1 MKNIVLKSLELK
13 NFKSFRHAKFD
24 GFNEKENFIYGKNGA
39 GKSTLFDAFLWLL
52 FGKDANDRKD
62 YEIKPLD
69 ENNQATKQVDVEVHA
84 TLLINNEE
92 VTLSRI
98 YKEKYRQIRGTE
110 SIVYDG
116 NTTNYFFNEV
126 PYSEKEYKSKI
137 AEITGESI
145 FKLITNPSAFESLD
159 WKKKREVLVSIA
171 GEISDEEL
179 FNSDAEFKELSLKL
193 TGKTLDEYDT
203 QLKASIKKS
212 KQEKEDTPARIDELK
227 NSKIEDIDFN
237 KIDSDIQEKETK
249 ISEIDSELENASK
262 SVQNIVDV
270 NTKIQ
275 QEIQKLNSQKSE
287 IEIGLRNQAKQEC
300 FVDTSAI
307 DALKSKL
314 DNTRLLLKFANDN
327 HTVLQRNLN
336 DYNEKITELESDRA
350 NLVTSYNKE
359 NSKSLVFKENDFNC
373 PCCSRPFEERDI
385 ESKKQELISKFNSDK
400 TALLNDIINQGNLI
414 KSKIEQYKIALD
426 DVSSKIETEKENISR
441 ISSEIISIENEI
453 QTETSNLQTSKN
465 EEEVYQS
472 LINDD
477 AQLSKLNIEIAKL
490 HSKIKEVKQ
499 ADNSD
504 LKTQKQTLQSEIKKL
519 IELKGKSS
527 VNESIDSRI
536 KELSNREKELS
547 QIIAS
552 LEKEQFVIERF
563 KKVKT
568 ESLEKSVNEKFEY
581 VTFKL
586 FEEQVNGGLNPT
598 CITLINGVPF
608 GSVNTAGRINAGL
621 DIINTLCKVNEITAP
636 VWIDNRESV
645 SELIYTDSQI
655 NNLIVSPYSDLNFG
669 IPKYPQDLIEE
680 AKSYDLSITEYVSIL
695 VEFDNIKTNP
705 KPFFKDFLNQKLIS
719 SN

>member
-24 GFNEKENFIYGKNGA
+24 DFNQKENFIYGKNGA

-98 YKEKYRQIRGTE
+98 YKEKWQKVKGAEEKTFKGHETE
-110 SIVYDG
+110 LI
-116 NTTNYFFNEV
+116 FNQV
-126 PYSEKEYKSKI
+126 PVSLKEFNAKV
-137 AEITGESI
+137 AEISEESL
-145 FKLITNPSAFESLD
+145 FKLITNPSAFEALD

-179 FNSDAEFKELSLKL
+179 FNSDDEFKELSLKL
-193 TGKTLDEYDT
+193 TGKTLDEYDS

-227 NSKIEDIDFN
+227 NSKIEDIDFD
-237 KIDSDIQEKETK
+237 KIDSDIQEKESK
-249 ISEIDSELENASK
+249 IAEIDSELENASK
-262 SVQNIVDV
+262 SVQKIVDS
-270 NTKIQ
+270 NTKVH
-275 QEIQKLNSQKSE
+275 QEIQILNSQKSA

-300 FVDTSAI
+300 FVDTSAV
-307 DALKSKL
+307 DVLK
-314 DNTRLLLKFANDN
+314 A
-327 HTVLQRNLN
+327 NLN
-336 DYNEKITELESDRA
+336 NAKTLLQNSNNHQTNLVVELNNTNDKITSLEADKTD
-350 NLVTSYNKE
+350 LVAKYNAE
-359 NSKSLVFKENDFNC
+359 NSKQLIFDDGDFNC
-373 PCCSRPFEERDI
+373 PCCSRHFEEKDI
-385 ESKKQELISKFNSDK
+385 ETKKQELISKFNTDK
-400 TALLNDIINQGNLI
+400 TTLLNQIIEQGNSI
-414 KSKIEQYKIALD
+414 KYKIQELILQKQHNE
-426 DVSSKIETEKENISR
+426 VWISNTKKEIEKHQKTIS
-441 ISSEIISIENEI
+441 ELEADIEVK
-453 QTETSNLQTSKN
+453 TSTLQTSKN

-477 AQLSKLNIEIAKL
+477 AQLSKLNIEIEKL

-499 ADNSD
+499 ADNSE
-504 LKTQKQTLQSEIKKL
+504 LKEQKQTLQSEIKKL
-519 IELKGKSS
+519 IEQKGKSS
-527 VNESIDSRI
+527 VNESIDTRI
-536 KELSNREKELS
+536 KELASREKELS

-598 CITLINGVPF
+598 CITLVNGVPF
-608 GSVNTAGRINAGL
+608 GSANTAGKINAGL
-621 DIINTLCKVNEITAP
+621 DIINTLCKVNEINAP
-636 VWIDNRESV
+636 VFLDNRESV
-645 SELIYTDSQI
+645 TELIPTDSQI
-655 NNLIVSPYSDLNFG
+655 ISLIVDPTQETLKFN
-669 IPKYPQDLIEE
+669 
-680 AKSYDLSITEYVSIL
+680 
-695 VEFDNIKTNP
+695 
-705 KPFFKDFLNQKLIS
+705 
-719 SN
+719 

>member
-69 ENNQATKQVDVEVHA
+69 ENNQVQKQIDVEVHA

-98 YKEKYRQIRGTE
+98 YKEKWQKVKGAEEKTFKGHETE
-110 SIVYDG
+110 LI
-116 NTTNYFFNEV
+116 FNQV
-126 PYSEKEYKSKI
+126 PVSLKEFNAKV
-137 AEITGESI
+137 AEISEESL

-179 FNSDAEFKELSLKL
+179 FNSDDEFKELYLKL

-212 KQEKEDTPARIDELK
+212 KQEKEDTPARIDELN
-227 NSKIEDIDFN
+227 NSKIEDVDFA
-237 KIDSDIQEKETK
+237 KIDSDIQEKEAK
-249 ISEIDSELENASK
+249 IYEIDSELENASK
-262 SVQNIVDV
+262 SVQKIVDS
-270 NTKIQ
+270 NTKVQ
-275 QEIQKLNSQKSE
+275 QEIQKLNSQKSD

-300 FVDTSAI
+300 FVDTSAV
-307 DALKSKL
+307 DVLK
-314 DNTRLLLKFANDN
+314 A
-327 HTVLQRNLN
+327 NLN
-336 DYNEKITELESDRA
+336 NAKTLLQNSNNHHTNLVVELNNTNDKITSLETDKTD
-350 NLVTSYNKE
+350 LVAKYNAE
-359 NSKSLVFKENDFNC
+359 NSKQLIFYDEDFNC
-373 PCCSRPFEERDI
+373 PCCSRPFEEKDI
-385 ESKKQELISKFNSDK
+385 ETKKQELISKFNTDK
-400 TALLNDIINQGNLI
+400 TTLLNQIIEQGNSI
-414 KSKIEQYKIALD
+414 KSKIQELILQKQQNEVWISNTKKEIEKHQKTISELED
-426 DVSSKIETEKENISR
+426 DIVVK
-441 ISSEIISIENEI
+441 
-453 QTETSNLQTSKN
+453 TSTLQTPKN

-504 LKTQKQTLQSEIKKL
+504 LKTKKQNLQSEIKKL

-536 KELSNREKELS
+536 KELASREKELS

-568 ESLEKSVNEKFEY
+568 ESLEKSVNKKFEY

-598 CITLINGVPF
+598 CITLVNGVPF
-608 GSVNTAGRINAGL
+608 GSANTAGKINAGL
-621 DIINTLCKVNEITAP
+621 DIINTLCKVNEINAP
-636 VWIDNRESV
+636 VFLDNRESV
-645 SELIYTDSQI
+645 TELIPTDSQI
-655 NNLIVSPYSDLNFG
+655 ISLIVDPTQETLKFN
-669 IPKYPQDLIEE
+669 
-680 AKSYDLSITEYVSIL
+680 
-695 VEFDNIKTNP
+695 
-705 KPFFKDFLNQKLIS
+705 
-719 SN
+719 

>member
-24 GFNEKENFIYGKNGA
+24 DFNEKENFIYGKNGA

-69 ENNQATKQVDVEVHA
+69 ENNQVQKQIDVEVHA

-92 VTLSRI
+92 VTMSRI
-98 YKEKYRQIRGTE
+98 YKEKYKQIRGTE
-110 SIVYDG
+110 TRVYDG
-116 NTTNYFFNEV
+116 NTTNYIFNEV

-171 GEISDEEL
+171 GEVSDEEL
-179 FNSDAEFKELSLKL
+179 FNSDADFKELSLKL
-193 TGKTLDEYDT
+193 TNKTLDEYDT

-227 NSKIEDIDFN
+227 NSKIQDIDFA

-249 ISEIDSELENASK
+249 ISDIDSELENASK
-262 SVQNIVDV
+262 SVQNIVDA
-270 NTKIQ
+270 NTKVQ

-287 IEIGLRNQAKQEC
+287 IEIRLRNQAKQEC
-300 FVDTSAI
+300 FVDTSSV
-307 DALKSKL
+307 DALKSRLRLKESERDDYADNRIKL
-314 DNTRLLLKFANDN
+314 KSSIVDYQKQIEI
-327 HTVLQRNLN
+327 LQVRKQGL
-336 DYNEKITELESDRA
+336 IA
-350 NLVTSYNKE
+350 WYNKE
-359 NSKSLVFKENDFNC
+359 NTKQLVFNDNDFNC
-373 PCCSRPFEERDI
+373 PCCSRPFEEKDI
-385 ESKKQELISKFNSDK
+385 ETKKQELVSKFNTDK
-400 TALLNDIINQGNLI
+400 TSLLNSIINDGNQV
-414 KSKIEQYKIALD
+414 KTQIEVLNNTLNAYQLKLD
-426 DVSSKIETEKENISR
+426 EQKVFIDQLTDEV
-441 ISSEIISIENEI
+441 ISIENQI
-453 QTETSNLQTSKN
+453 QTETSNLQSPKN
-465 EEEVYQS
+465 EEEVYQN

-477 AQLSKLNIEIAKL
+477 AQLSKLKIEIATL
-490 HSKIKEVKQ
+490 QSKIKEVKQ
-499 ADNSD
+499 ADNSE
-504 LKTQKQTLQSEIKKL
+504 LKEQKQTLQTEIKQL

-527 VNESIDSRI
+527 VNESIDNRI
-536 KELSNREKELS
+536 KELASREKELS
-547 QIIAS
+547 QIIAN

-598 CITLINGVPF
+598 CITLVNGVPF
-608 GSVNTAGRINAGL
+608 GSANTAGRINAGL
-621 DIINTLCKVNEITAP
+621 DIINTLCKVNEINAP
-636 VWIDNRESV
+636 VFLDNRESV
-645 SELIYTDSQI
+645 TELIPTESQI
-655 NNLIVSPYSDLNFG
+655 ISLIVDP
-669 IPKYPQDLIEE
+669 
-680 AKSYDLSITEYVSIL
+680 
-695 VEFDNIKTNP
+695 
-705 KPFFKDFLNQKLIS
+705 NQETLKF
-719 SN
+719 N

>member
-24 GFNEKENFIYGKNGA
+24 DFNEKENFIYGKNGA

-69 ENNQATKQVDVEVHA
+69 GNNQVQKQIDVEVHA

-98 YKEKYRQIRGTE
+98 YKEKWQKVKGAEEKTFKGHETE
-110 SIVYDG
+110 LI
-116 NTTNYFFNEV
+116 FNQV
-126 PYSEKEYKSKI
+126 PVSLKEFNAKV
-137 AEITGESI
+137 AEISEESL

-179 FNSDAEFKELSLKL
+179 FNSEVEFKELSLKL
-193 TGKTLDEYDT
+193 TGKTLDEYDS

-227 NSKIEDIDFN
+227 NSKIEDIDFD

-249 ISEIDSELENASK
+249 ISDIDSELENASK
-262 SVQNIVDV
+262 SVQKIVDE
-270 NTKIQ
+270 NTKVQ
-275 QEIQKLNSQKSE
+275 QEIQKLNSKKSE
-287 IEIGLRNQAKQEC
+287 INIGLRNQAKQEC

-314 DNTRLLLKFANDN
+314 KNTQTMLHNSNNYLNSLQQNVSNYESNIKALEADKNDL
-327 HTVLQRNLN
+327 VSKYNL
-336 DYNEKITELESDRA
+336 
-350 NLVTSYNKE
+350 E
-359 NSKSLVFKENDFNC
+359 NSKVFDADKYSCTCPNCQTKFVYNDEPEKE
-373 PCCSRPFEERDI
+373 
-385 ESKKQELISKFNSDK
+385 FNSEK
-400 TALLNDIINQGNLI
+400 NQKLSKIIEQGNSI
-414 KSKIEQYKIALD
+414 KSKIEEYK
-426 DVSSKIETEKENISR
+426 KY
-441 ISSEIISIENEI
+441 SEIPKGQIPEVQNDIKKYQSEIDSINSQI
-453 QTETSNLQTSKN
+453 QTEISNLQTPKN
-465 EEEVYQS
+465 EKEVYQS

-499 ADNSD
+499 TDNSD
-504 LKTQKQTLQSEIKKL
+504 LKTKKQNLQSEINKL

-547 QIIAS
+547 QIIAG

-598 CITLINGVPF
+598 CITLVNGVPF
-608 GSVNTAGRINAGL
+608 GSANTAGKINAGL
-621 DIINTLCKVNEITAP
+621 DIINTLCKVNEINAP
-636 VWIDNRESV
+636 VFLDNRESV
-645 SELIYTDSQI
+645 TELIPTDSQI
-655 NNLIVSPYSDLNFG
+655 ISLIVDPTQETLKFN
-669 IPKYPQDLIEE
+669 
-680 AKSYDLSITEYVSIL
+680 
-695 VEFDNIKTNP
+695 
-705 KPFFKDFLNQKLIS
+705 
-719 SN
+719 

>member
-24 GFNEKENFIYGKNGA
+24 DFNEKENFIYGKNGA

-69 ENNQATKQVDVEVHA
+69 ENNQVQKQIDVEVHA

-92 VTLSRI
+92 VTLSRF
-98 YKEKYRQIRGTE
+98 YKERWEEIKGSEERTFKGHKTVLE
-110 SIVYDG
+110 
-116 NTTNYFFNEV
+116 FNQV
-126 PYSEKEYKSKI
+126 PVSLKEFNAKV
-137 AEITGESI
+137 AEISEESL

-171 GEISDEEL
+171 GEVSDEEL
-179 FNSDAEFKELSLKL
+179 FNSDADFKELSLKL
-193 TGKTLDEYDT
+193 TNKTLDEYDT

-227 NSKIEDIDFN
+227 NSKIEDVDFA
-237 KIDSDIQEKETK
+237 KIDSDIQEKEGR
-249 ISEIDSELENASK
+249 ISDIDSEIENASK
-262 SVQNIVDV
+262 SVQKIVDS
-270 NTKIQ
+270 NTKVQ
-275 QEIQKLNSQKSE
+275 KEIQKLNSQKSE
-287 IEIGLRNQAKQEC
+287 IEIGLRNQAKIDC
-300 FVDTSAI
+300 YVDNSSV

-327 HTVLQRNLN
+327 HTVLQKNLN
-336 DYNEKITELESDRA
+336 DYNDKITALEADRA
-350 NLVTSYNKE
+350 DLVTKYNAE
-359 NSKSLVFKENDFNC
+359 NAKSLVFKENDFNC
-373 PCCSRPFEERDI
+373 PCCSRLFEEKDI

-400 TALLNDIINQGNLI
+400 TALLNDIISQGNSI

-426 DVSSKIETEKENISR
+426 DVSNKIEIEKENISR
-441 ISSEIISIENEI
+441 KTTEITSIETQI
-453 QTETSNLQTSKN
+453 QTETSNLQTPKN
-465 EEEVYQS
+465 EEDVYQS

-477 AQLSKLNIEIAKL
+477 AQLSKLKIEIATL
-490 HSKIKEVKQ
+490 QSKIKEVKQ
-499 ADNSD
+499 ANNSE
-504 LKTQKQTLQSEIKKL
+504 LKEQKQTLQSEIKQL

-527 VNESIDSRI
+527 VNESIDNRI
-536 KELSNREKELS
+536 KELANREKELS
-547 QIIAS
+547 QIIAN

-598 CITLINGVPF
+598 CITLVNGVPF

-621 DIINTLCKVNEITAP
+621 DIINTLCKVNEINAP
-636 VWIDNRESV
+636 VFLDNRESV
-645 SELIYTDSQI
+645 TELIPTESQI
-655 NNLIVSPYSDLNFG
+655 ISLIVDP
-669 IPKYPQDLIEE
+669 
-680 AKSYDLSITEYVSIL
+680 
-695 VEFDNIKTNP
+695 
-705 KPFFKDFLNQKLIS
+705 NQETLKF
-719 SN
+719 N

>member
-24 GFNEKENFIYGKNGA
+24 DFNQKENFIYGKNGA

-193 TGKTLDEYDT
+193 NCKTLDEYDT

-227 NSKIEDIDFN
+227 NSKIEDIDFD

-249 ISEIDSELENASK
+249 ISDIDSELENASK
-262 SVQNIVDV
+262 SVQKIVDS
-270 NTKIQ
+270 NTKVH
-275 QEIQKLNSQKSE
+275 QEIQKLNSKKSE
-287 IEIGLRNQAKQEC
+287 INIGLRNQAKQEC

-314 DNTRLLLKFANDN
+314 KNTQTMLHNSNNYLNSLQKNVSNYESSIKALEADKNDLVSKYNLENAKVFDADKYSCTCPNCQTKFVYNDEP
-327 HTVLQRNLN
+327 
-336 DYNEKITELESDRA
+336 EKE
-350 NLVTSYNKE
+350 
-359 NSKSLVFKENDFNC
+359 
-373 PCCSRPFEERDI
+373 
-385 ESKKQELISKFNSDK
+385 FNSEK
-400 TALLNDIINQGNLI
+400 NQKLSKIIEQGNSI
-414 KSKIEQYKIALD
+414 KSKIEQYKSQIEKVLLD
-426 DVSSKIETEKENISR
+426 LAIPAEDIKKYQ
-441 ISSEIISIENEI
+441 SEIDNINSQI
-453 QTETSNLQTSKN
+453 QTETSTLQTPKN

-490 HSKIKEVKQ
+490 YSKIKEVKQ
-499 ADNSD
+499 ANNSE
-504 LKTQKQTLQSEIKKL
+504 LKEQKQTLQSEIKKL

-536 KELSNREKELS
+536 KELTKREKELS

-598 CITLINGVPF
+598 CITLVNGVPF
-608 GSVNTAGRINAGL
+608 GSANTAGRINAGL
-621 DIINTLCKVNEITAP
+621 DIINTLCKVNEINAP
-636 VWIDNRESV
+636 VFLDNRESV
-645 SELIYTDSQI
+645 TDLIPTESQI
-655 NNLIVSPYSDLNFG
+655 ISLIVDP
-669 IPKYPQDLIEE
+669 
-680 AKSYDLSITEYVSIL
+680 
-695 VEFDNIKTNP
+695 
-705 KPFFKDFLNQKLIS
+705 NQETLKF
-719 SN
+719 N

>member
-24 GFNEKENFIYGKNGA
+24 DFNEKENFIYGKNGA

-62 YEIKPLD
+62 YEVKPLD
-69 ENNQATKQVDVEVHA
+69 ENNQVQKQIDVEVHA

-98 YKEKYRQIRGTE
+98 YKEKWQKVKGAEEKTFKGHETE
-110 SIVYDG
+110 LI
-116 NTTNYFFNEV
+116 FNQV
-126 PYSEKEYKSKI
+126 PVSLKEFNAKV
-137 AEITGESI
+137 AEISEESL

-171 GEISDEEL
+171 GEVSDEEL
-179 FNSDAEFKELSLKL
+179 FNSDADFKELSFKL
-193 TGKTLDEYDT
+193 TNKTLDEYDT

-227 NSKIEDIDFN
+227 NSKIEDVDFA

-249 ISEIDSELENASK
+249 ISDIDSELENASK
-262 SVQNIVDV
+262 AVQNIVDA
-270 NTKIQ
+270 NTKVQ

-300 FVDTSAI
+300 FVDTSSI

-314 DNTRLLLKFANDN
+314 RLKESERDDYADNRIKLKSSIVDYQKQIEI
-327 HTVLQRNLN
+327 LQG
-336 DYNEKITELESDRA
+336 KKQS
-350 NLVTSYNKE
+350 LVDSYNTE
-359 NSKSLVFKENDFNC
+359 NAKQLVFNDNDFNC
-373 PCCSRPFEERDI
+373 PCCSRPFEEKDI
-385 ESKKQELISKFNSDK
+385 DSKKQELVSKFNTDK
-400 TALLNDIINQGNLI
+400 TSLLNSIINDGNQVKKQLEVI
-414 KSKIEQYKIALD
+414 NSSLNAYQSKLDEQKVFIDQLTD
-426 DVSSKIETEKENISR
+426 EV
-441 ISSEIISIENEI
+441 ISIENQI
-453 QTETSNLQTSKN
+453 QTETSNLQSPKN
-465 EEEVYQS
+465 EEEVYQN

-477 AQLSKLNIEIAKL
+477 AQLSKLKIEIATL
-490 HSKIKEVKQ
+490 QSKIKEVKQ
-499 ADNSD
+499 ADNSE
-504 LKTQKQTLQSEIKKL
+504 LKEQKQTLQTEIKQL

-527 VNESIDSRI
+527 VNESIDNRI
-536 KELSNREKELS
+536 KELANREKELS
-547 QIIAS
+547 QIIAN

-598 CITLINGVPF
+598 CITLVNGVPF
-608 GSVNTAGRINAGL
+608 GSANTAGRINAGL

-636 VWIDNRESV
+636 VWIDNRESITQ
-645 SELIYTDSQI
+645 LIPTESQI
-655 NNLIVSPYSDLNFG
+655 ISLIVDP
-669 IPKYPQDLIEE
+669 
-680 AKSYDLSITEYVSIL
+680 
-695 VEFDNIKTNP
+695 
-705 KPFFKDFLNQKLIS
+705 NQETLKF
-719 SN
+719 N

>member
-69 ENNQATKQVDVEVHA
+69 KNNQVQQQVDVEVHA

-98 YKEKYRQIRGTE
+98 YKEKYKQIRGTE
-110 SIVYDG
+110 TIVYDG
-116 NTTNYFFNEV
+116 NTTNYTFNEV

-171 GEISDEEL
+171 GEVSDEEL
-179 FNSDAEFKELSLKL
+179 FNSEAEFKQLSLKL

-227 NSKIEDIDFN
+227 NSKIEDIDFA

-249 ISEIDSELENASK
+249 ISDIDSELENASK
-262 SVQNIVDV
+262 SVQKIVDA
-270 NTKIQ
+270 NTKVQ
-275 QEIQKLNSQKSE
+275 QEIQILNSQKSE
-287 IEIGLRNQAKQEC
+287 IEIGLRTKAKQEC
-300 FVDTSAI
+300 FVDTSSV
-307 DALKSKL
+307 DTLKSKL
-314 DNTRLLLKFANDN
+314 RLKESERDDYANNRSNINSAILDYQKQIEA
-327 HTVLQRNLN
+327 LQV
-336 DYNEKITELESDRA
+336 KKQS
-350 NLVTSYNKE
+350 LVDSYNIE
-359 NSKSLVFKENDFNC
+359 NAKQLVFNDNDFNC
-373 PCCSRPFEERDI
+373 PCCSRPFEEKDI
-385 ESKKQELISKFNSDK
+385 DSKKQELISKFNTDK
-400 TALLNDIINQGNLI
+400 TSLLNTIINDGNQVKKQLETANSTLNAYQ
-414 KSKIEQYKIALD
+414 SKLEEQKGFIDQLTD
-426 DVSSKIETEKENISR
+426 EV
-441 ISSEIISIENEI
+441 ISIENQI
-453 QTETSNLQTSKN
+453 QTETSNLQTAKN

-536 KELSNREKELS
+536 KELASREKELS

-598 CITLINGVPF
+598 CITLVNGVPF
-608 GSVNTAGRINAGL
+608 GSANTAGKINAGL
-621 DIINTLCKVNEITAP
+621 DIINTLCKVNDINAP
-636 VWIDNRESV
+636 VFLDNRESV
-645 SELIYTDSQI
+645 TELIPTESQI
-655 NNLIVSPYSDLNFG
+655 ISLIVDPTQETLKFN
-669 IPKYPQDLIEE
+669 
-680 AKSYDLSITEYVSIL
+680 
-695 VEFDNIKTNP
+695 
-705 KPFFKDFLNQKLIS
+705 
-719 SN
+719 

>member
-98 YKEKYRQIRGTE
+98 YKEKWQKVKGAEEKTFKGHETE
-110 SIVYDG
+110 LI
-116 NTTNYFFNEV
+116 FNQV
-126 PYSEKEYKSKI
+126 PVSLKEFNAKV
-137 AEITGESI
+137 AEISEESL
-145 FKLITNPSAFESLD
+145 FKIITNPSAFEALD

-179 FNSDAEFKELSLKL
+179 FNSDDEFKELSLKL
-193 TGKTLDEYDT
+193 TGKTLDEYDS

-227 NSKIEDIDFN
+227 NSKIEDIDFD
-237 KIDSDIQEKETK
+237 KIDSDIQEKESK
-249 ISEIDSELENASK
+249 IAEIDSELENASK
-262 SVQNIVDV
+262 SVQKIVDS
-270 NTKIQ
+270 NTKVH
-275 QEIQKLNSQKSE
+275 QEIQILNSQKSA

-300 FVDTSAI
+300 FVDTSAV
-307 DALKSKL
+307 DVLK
-314 DNTRLLLKFANDN
+314 A
-327 HTVLQRNLN
+327 NLN
-336 DYNEKITELESDRA
+336 NAKTLLQNSNNHQTNLVVELNNTNDKITSLEADKTD
-350 NLVTSYNKE
+350 LVAKYNAE
-359 NSKSLVFKENDFNC
+359 NSKQLIFDDGDFNC
-373 PCCSRPFEERDI
+373 PCCSRPFEEKDI
-385 ESKKQELISKFNSDK
+385 ETKKQELISKFNTDK
-400 TALLNDIINQGNLI
+400 TTLLNQIIEQGNSI
-414 KSKIEQYKIALD
+414 KSKIQELILQKQQNEVWI
-426 DVSSKIETEKENISR
+426 SNTKKEIEKHQKTIFELEADI
-441 ISSEIISIENEI
+441 EIK
-453 QTETSNLQTSKN
+453 TSTLQTSKN

-499 ADNSD
+499 ANNSE
-504 LKTQKQTLQSEIKKL
+504 LKEQKQTLQSEIKKL

-547 QIIAS
+547 QIIAN

-586 FEEQVNGGLNPT
+586 FEEQVNGGINPT
-598 CITLINGVPF
+598 CITLVNGVPF
-608 GSVNTAGRINAGL
+608 GSANTAGKINAGL

-636 VWIDNRESV
+636 IFIDNRESV
-645 SELIYTDSQI
+645 TELIPTESQI
-655 NNLIVSPYSDLNFG
+655 ISLIVD
-669 IPKYPQDLIEE
+669 PKQETL
-680 AKSYDLSITEYVSIL
+680 K
-695 VEFDNIKTNP
+695 FN
-705 KPFFKDFLNQKLIS
+705 
-719 SN
+719 

>member
-24 GFNEKENFIYGKNGA
+24 DFNEKENFIYGKNGA

-98 YKEKYRQIRGTE
+98 YKEKWQKVKGAEEKTFKGHETE
-110 SIVYDG
+110 LI
-116 NTTNYFFNEV
+116 FNQV
-126 PYSEKEYKSKI
+126 PVSLKEFNAKV
-137 AEITGESI
+137 AEISEESL

-179 FNSDAEFKELSLKL
+179 FNSEVEFKELSLKL

-227 NSKIEDIDFN
+227 KSKIEEIDFD
-237 KIDSDIQEKETK
+237 KIDSDIQEKESK
-249 ISEIDSELENASK
+249 ISDIDSELENASK
-262 SVQNIVDV
+262 SVQNIVDS
-270 NTKIQ
+270 NTKVQ

-287 IEIGLRNQAKQEC
+287 IEIGLRTKAKQEC
-300 FVDTSAI
+300 FVDTSAV
-307 DALKSKL
+307 DVLK
-314 DNTRLLLKFANDN
+314 A
-327 HTVLQRNLN
+327 NLN
-336 DYNEKITELESDRA
+336 NAQTLLQNSNNHHTNLVVELNNTNDKITALEADKTD
-350 NLVTSYNKE
+350 LVAKYNAE
-359 NSKSLVFKENDFNC
+359 NSKQLVFNDNDFNC
-373 PCCSRPFEERDI
+373 PCCSRPFEEKDI
-385 ESKKQELISKFNSDK
+385 ETKKQELISKFNTDK
-400 TALLNDIINQGNLI
+400 TTLLNQIIEQGNSI
-414 KSKIEQYKIALD
+414 KYKIQELILQKQQNE
-426 DVSSKIETEKENISR
+426 VWISNTKKEIEKHQKTIS
-441 ISSEIISIENEI
+441 ELEADIEVK
-453 QTETSNLQTSKN
+453 TSTLQTSKN

-499 ADNSD
+499 ANNSE
-504 LKTQKQTLQSEIKKL
+504 LKEQKQTLQSEIKKL

-547 QIIAS
+547 QIIAG

-568 ESLEKSVNEKFEY
+568 ESLEKSVNDMFEF
-581 VTFKL
+581 VDFKL

-598 CITLINGVPF
+598 CITLVNGVPF
-608 GSVNTAGRINAGL
+608 GSANTAGKINAGL
-621 DIINTLCKVNEITAP
+621 DIINTLCKVNEINAP
-636 VWIDNRESV
+636 IFIDNRESV
-645 SELIYTDSQI
+645 TQLIPTESQI
-655 NNLIVSPYSDLNFG
+655 ISLIVD
-669 IPKYPQDLIEE
+669 PKQETL
-680 AKSYDLSITEYVSIL
+680 K
-695 VEFDNIKTNP
+695 FN
-705 KPFFKDFLNQKLIS
+705 
-719 SN
+719 

>member
-69 ENNQATKQVDVEVHA
+69 ENNQVQKQNDVEVHA
-84 TLLINNEE
+84 TLLINDEE

-98 YKEKYRQIRGTE
+98 YKEKWQKVKGAEEKTFKGHETE
-110 SIVYDG
+110 LI
-116 NTTNYFFNEV
+116 FNQV
-126 PYSEKEYKSKI
+126 PVSLKEFNAKVADISE
-137 AEITGESI
+137 ESL
-145 FKLITNPSAFESLD
+145 FKLITNPSAFEALD

-179 FNSDAEFKELSLKL
+179 LNSEAEFKELSLKL

-227 NSKIEDIDFN
+227 NSKIEDIDFAN
-237 KIDSDIQEKETK
+237 IDSDIQEKEAK
-249 ISEIDSELENASK
+249 VSDIDSELENASK
-262 SVQNIVDV
+262 SVQKIVDA
-270 NTKIQ
+270 NTKVQ
-275 QEIQKLNSQKSE
+275 QEIQNLNSQKSE
-287 IEIGLRNQAKQEC
+287 IEIRLRNQAKQEC

-314 DNTRLLLKFANDN
+314 KNTQTMLHNSNNYLNS
-327 HTVLQRNLN
+327 LQQNVSN
-336 DYNEKITELESDRA
+336 YESSIKALEADRA
-350 NLVTSYNKE
+350 DLVSKYNLENAKVFDAEKYSCTCPNCQTKFVYNDEPEKTFNLE
-359 NSKSLVFKENDFNC
+359 KNQKLSKI
-373 PCCSRPFEERDI
+373 I
-385 ESKKQELISKFNSDK
+385 E
-400 TALLNDIINQGNLI
+400 QGNSI
-414 KSKIEQYKIALD
+414 KSKIEEYK
-426 DVSSKIETEKENISR
+426 KH
-441 ISSEIISIENEI
+441 SEIPKGQIPDVQNDIKKYQSEI
-453 QTETSNLQTSKN
+453 DNFNSQIQAETSNLQTPKN

-499 ADNSD
+499 SNNSD
-504 LKTQKQTLQSEIKKL
+504 LKEQKQTLQSEIKQL

-598 CITLINGVPF
+598 CITLVNGVPF
-608 GSVNTAGRINAGL
+608 GSANTAGKINAGL
-621 DIINTLCKVNEITAP
+621 DIINTLCKVNEINAP
-636 VWIDNRESV
+636 IFIDNRESV
-645 SELIYTDSQI
+645 TQLIPTDSQI
-655 NNLIVSPYSDLNFG
+655 ISLIVDP
-669 IPKYPQDLIEE
+669 
-680 AKSYDLSITEYVSIL
+680 
-695 VEFDNIKTNP
+695 
-705 KPFFKDFLNQKLIS
+705 NQETLKF
-719 SN
+719 N

>member
-98 YKEKYRQIRGTE
+98 YKEKWQKVKGAEEKTFKGHETE
-110 SIVYDG
+110 LI
-116 NTTNYFFNEV
+116 FNQV
-126 PYSEKEYKSKI
+126 PVSLKEFNAKV
-137 AEITGESI
+137 AEISEESL
-145 FKLITNPSAFESLD
+145 FKLITNPIAFESL
-159 WKKKREVLVSIA
+159 KPEKKREVLVSIV
-171 GEISDEEL
+171 GEKSNEDILDELITVQNKEEYIFLINL
-179 FNSDAEFKELSLKL
+179 FNS
-193 TGKTLDEYDT
+193 TKTLTEYEA
-203 QLKASIKKS
+203 QLKDSIKKS

-227 NSKIEDIDFN
+227 NSKIEDVDFD
-237 KIDSDIQEKETK
+237 KIDSDIQEKESK
-249 ISEIDSELENASK
+249 ISDIDSELENASK
-262 SVQNIVDV
+262 SVQNIVNA

-275 QEIQKLNSQKSE
+275 QEIQILNSQKSA

-300 FVDTSAI
+300 FVDTSSI

-373 PCCSRPFEERDI
+373 PCCSRPFEEKDI
-385 ESKKQELISKFNSDK
+385 ESKKQELIYKFNSDK

-441 ISSEIISIENEI
+441 ISSEITSIETEI
-453 QTETSNLQTSKN
+453 QTETSKLQTPKN

-490 HSKIKEVKQ
+490 HSKIKEIKQ
-499 ADNSD
+499 TDNSE
-504 LKTQKQTLQSEIKKL
+504 LKEQKQTLQSEIKKL

-536 KELSNREKELS
+536 KELASREKELS

-598 CITLINGVPF
+598 CITLVNGVPF
-608 GSVNTAGRINAGL
+608 GSANTAGRINAGL
-621 DIINTLCKVNEITAP
+621 DIINTLCKVNEISAP
-636 VWIDNRESV
+636 VFLDNRESV
-645 SELIYTDSQI
+645 TVLIPTESQI
-655 NNLIVSPYSDLNFG
+655 ISLIVDP
-669 IPKYPQDLIEE
+669 
-680 AKSYDLSITEYVSIL
+680 
-695 VEFDNIKTNP
+695 
-705 KPFFKDFLNQKLIS
+705 NQETLKF
-719 SN
+719 N

>member
-24 GFNEKENFIYGKNGA
+24 DFNEKENFIHGKNGA

-69 ENNQATKQVDVEVHA
+69 ENNQVQKQIDVEVHA
-84 TLLINNEE
+84 TLLINDEE

-98 YKEKYRQIRGTE
+98 YKEKWQKVKGAEEKTFKGHETE
-110 SIVYDG
+110 LI
-116 NTTNYFFNEV
+116 FNQV
-126 PYSEKEYKSKI
+126 PVSLKEFNAKV
-137 AEITGESI
+137 AEISEESL

-179 FNSDAEFKELSLKL
+179 FNSDVDFKELSLKL
-193 TGKTLDEYDT
+193 TNKTLDEYDT

-227 NSKIEDIDFN
+227 NSKIEDIDFG

-249 ISEIDSELENASK
+249 ISDIDSELENASK
-262 SVQNIVDV
+262 SVQNIVDA
-270 NTKIQ
+270 NTKVQ
-275 QEIQKLNSQKSE
+275 QEIQSLNSQKSE
-287 IEIGLRNQAKQEC
+287 IEIGLRAKAKQEC
-300 FVDTSAI
+300 FVDTSSI

-314 DNTRLLLKFANDN
+314 RLKESERDDYADNRIKLKSSIVDYQKQIEI
-327 HTVLQRNLN
+327 LQG
-336 DYNEKITELESDRA
+336 KKQS
-350 NLVTSYNKE
+350 LVDSYNTE
-359 NSKSLVFKENDFNC
+359 NAKQLIFDDTDFNC
-373 PCCSRPFEERDI
+373 PCCSRPFEEKDI
-385 ESKKQELISKFNSDK
+385 NSKKQELISKFNTDK
-400 TALLNDIINQGNLI
+400 TSLLNSIINDGNQVKKQIEVANNTLNAYQ
-414 KSKIEQYKIALD
+414 SKLDEQKVFIDQLTD
-426 DVSSKIETEKENISR
+426 EV
-441 ISSEIISIENEI
+441 ISIENQI
-453 QTETSNLQTSKN
+453 QTETSNLQSPKN
-465 EEEVYQS
+465 EEEVYQT

-477 AQLSKLNIEIAKL
+477 AQLSKLSIEIATL
-490 HSKIKEVKQ
+490 QSKIKEVKQ
-499 ADNSD
+499 ADNSE
-504 LKTQKQTLQSEIKKL
+504 LKEQKQTLQSEIKQL

-527 VNESIDSRI
+527 VNESIDNRI
-536 KELSNREKELS
+536 KELANREKELS
-547 QIIAS
+547 QIIAN

-598 CITLINGVPF
+598 CITLVNGVPF

-621 DIINTLCKVNEITAP
+621 DIINTLCKVNEINAP
-636 VWIDNRESV
+636 VFLDNRESV
-645 SELIYTDSQI
+645 TELIPTESQI
-655 NNLIVSPYSDLNFG
+655 ISLIVDP
-669 IPKYPQDLIEE
+669 
-680 AKSYDLSITEYVSIL
+680 
-695 VEFDNIKTNP
+695 
-705 KPFFKDFLNQKLIS
+705 NQETLKF
-719 SN
+719 N